1 MSGGRSIL
9 GIGGAWFEREHDA
22 FGIDFGSGFGERL
35 DRLGEAVPL
44 IRRLLDG
51 DRVTHAGRLMPWE
64 DAVCEPRPMQARLPI
79 LIGGSG
85 PRKTLPLVARYAD
98 MWNAYGTP
106 EMLAASDL
114 ILRDACAAIGRDER
128 EIERSTTLN
137 LVTHSSRAEADAA
150 WSGWCDIHLPKRE
163 QLDVGGSPAEVAAAL
178 APYRAAGFE
187 TIVCVFE
194 PVRPRDDGPA
204 GRGPCPAGRLES
216 ELTATSASR
225 GSTIRA
231 R

>member
-1 MSGGRSIL
+1 M
-9 GIGGAWFEREHDA
+9 
-22 FGIDFGSGFGERL
+22 
-35 DRLGEAVPL
+35 PL

-51 DRVTHAGRLMPWE
+51 DRVTHAGRFYAME

-106 EMLAASDL
+106 ETLAASDL
-114 ILRDACAAIGRDER
+114 VLRDACAAIGRDER

-137 LVTHSSRAEADAA
+137 LVIRSSRAEADAA

-178 APYRAAGFE
+178 VPYRAAGFE
-187 TIVCVFE
+187 TRRLRVQE
-194 PVRPRDDGPA
+194 PVRPRDHGPA
-204 GRGPCPAGRLES
+204 GGGPCPARRLES

-225 GSTIRA
+225 GSPIRA